1 MKLKDLL
8 KEGSDSKTNYF
19 YLNDN
24 YEETLHKIPLDLQF
38 EIQDLLDEKL
48 GNGFFEK
55 TIKKYEDEFSKLA
68 FYHPIHDKWLPKE
81 QAAKVENELDKFV
94 SIIEKELNKKIA
106 KLISDL
112 KKGAD
117 DVKKDIKI
125 SLQPAK

>member
-81 QAAKVENELDKFV
+81 QAAKVVPISSTENKLP
-94 SIIEKELNKKIA
+94 ELNVLTKAASCVRQVHGI
-106 KLISDL
+106 
-112 KKGAD
+112 
-117 DVKKDIKI
+117 
-125 SLQPAK
+125 